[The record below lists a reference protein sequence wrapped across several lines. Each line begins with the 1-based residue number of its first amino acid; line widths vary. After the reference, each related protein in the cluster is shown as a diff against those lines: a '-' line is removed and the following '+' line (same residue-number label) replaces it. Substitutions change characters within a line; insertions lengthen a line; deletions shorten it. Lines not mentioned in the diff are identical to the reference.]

1 MFWEFWIIFVL
12 WFTLIG
18 FIILER
24 RLMVKSIRNELKDLE
39 VKKVDQMLQAL
50 QKLAQDDP
58 KLAEVL
64 RSFSLL

>member
-24 RLMVKSIRNELKDLE
+24 RLMVKSIRNKLKDLE
-39 VKKVDQMLQAL
+39 VKKVDRMLQAL
-50 QKLAQDDP
+50 QRLAQDDP